1 MARGICAR
9 SSRVKEKRRKRTV
22 AHDTGSKA
30 ARSRLTAQNTVLDV
44 ASDAIRFVPL
54 IVIVQDSPARS
65 PSPVRLSFSSLF
77 FPSPLGFS
85 AVPAVSI
92 SFFLPIS
99 LFCPRGYLRPA
110 PTRKTTS
117 NEVERQASSRVQGA
131 RIPTHARPDRALAL
145 LVPRT
150 CSVVVVPPRRACT
163 RQLVPLTSSYSSRAG
178 LFADRVRTP
187 HRGSRACVRPP
198 PSETVFRLV
207 AFVRIATSW
216 TWSRSSRR
224 CLRVVAS
231 SANDSLIGVLPGTP
245 SSLFGRRRRVTRS
258 SDRAIRPTIS
268 RVFLERSS
276 DAKST
281 SSSLFPSP
289 SSLSLPSFRPLVR
302 GCPTVL
308 GDRRSCVTRKKTNA
322 RFNFRAKRYRSRGRV
337 SPSTG
342 NVRMKKRGRT
352 ARNVPARCTITRL
365 FRTTSG
371 ETESRG

>member
-9 SSRVKEKRRKRTV
+9 SRRVKEKRRKRTV

-30 ARSRLTAQNTVLDV
+30 ARSHLTAQNTVLDV

-77 FPSPLGFS
+77 FPSPLVF

-99 LFCPRGYLRPA
+99 PFCPRDYLRPA
-110 PTRKTTS
+110 PTRKTT
-117 NEVERQASSRVQGA
+117 NDKVERQASSRVQGA

-187 HRGSRACVRPP
+187 HRRSSARSSSTFEDDVSSRRFP
-198 PSETVFRLV
+198 TVCS
-207 AFVRIATSW
+207 SW
-216 TWSRSSRR
+216 TSSRSSRG
-224 CLRVVAS
+224 CLRVAAR
-231 SANDSLIGVLPGTP
+231 SANHSLIRVFPGTP
-245 SSLFGRRRRVTRS
+245 SSLFRRTPRVTRS

-276 DAKST
+276 EAKST
-281 SSSLFPSP
+281 SSSLLLSPPS
-289 SSLSLPSFRPLVR
+289 SLPSFPSLLH

-308 GDRRSCVTRKKTNA
+308 GDRRSQVIRKKTNA
-322 RFNFRAKRYRSRGRV
+322 RFNFRAKWVPFVRSR
-337 SPSTG
+337 STG
-342 NVRMKKRGRT
+342 NVRKKKRGRT
-352 ARNVPARCTITRL
+352 ARNVPARCAITRF

-371 ETESRG
+371 ETESRGSRFFA

>member
-77 FPSPLGFS
+77 FPSPLVF

-99 LFCPRGYLRPA
+99 LFRPRGYLRPA

-117 NEVERQASSRVQGA
+117 NKVERQASSRVQGA

-187 HRGSRACVRPP
+187 HRGSRARSSSTFGDGVSSLR
-198 PSETVFRLV
+198 FRTDCPWW
-207 AFVRIATSW
+207 TS
-216 TWSRSSRR
+216 SRSSCRSFR
-224 CLRVVAS
+224 ERFAHPRFAWNAVVVVS
-231 SANDSLIGVLPGTP
+231 SYAARNAIVRPSDPANDLARFSRTKLRCKVDLLFSFPFALFLFTFL
-245 SSLFGRRRRVTRS
+245 SSSPTRL
-258 SDRAIRPTIS
+258 SDR
-268 RVFLERSS
+268 
-276 DAKST
+276 
-281 SSSLFPSP
+281 
-289 SSLSLPSFRPLVR
+289 
-302 GCPTVL
+302 
-308 GDRRSCVTRKKTNA
+308 TR
-322 RFNFRAKRYRSRGRV
+322 
-337 SPSTG
+337 
-342 NVRMKKRGRT
+342 
-352 ARNVPARCTITRL
+352 
-365 FRTTSG
+365 
-371 ETESRG
+371 

>member
-9 SSRVKEKRRKRTV
+9 SRRVKEKRRKRTV

-30 ARSRLTAQNTVLDV
+30 ARSHLTAQNTVLDV

-77 FPSPLGFS
+77 FPSPLVF
-85 AVPAVSI
+85 AAPAVSI
-92 SFFLPIS
+92 SFFLPIF
-99 LFCPRGYLRPA
+99 LFCPRRYLRPA

-117 NEVERQASSRVQGA
+117 NNKVERQASSRVQGA
-131 RIPTHARPDRALAL
+131 RIPTHARLDRALAL

-163 RQLVPLTSSYSSRAG
+163 RQLVPLTSSYLPRAG

-187 HRGSRACVRPP
+187 HRRSLARSSSTFGAGVLS
-198 PSETVFRLV
+198 L
-207 AFVRIATSW
+207 RIRTDCPSW
-216 TWSRSSRR
+216 TSSRSSRG
-224 CLRVVAS
+224 CLRVAARSV
-231 SANDSLIGVLPGTP
+231 NDSLIRVFPGTP
-245 SSLFGRRRRVTRS
+245 SSSLFRRTPRVTRS

-276 DAKST
+276 EAKST
-281 SSSLFPSP
+281 SSSPFLSP
-289 SSLSLPSFRPLVR
+289 SSSLPSFRPFLR

-308 GDRRSCVTRKKTNA
+308 GDRRSYVIYKKTNA
-322 RFNFRAKRYRSRGRV
+322 RFNFRAKRVPFARSRLAKHGER
-337 SPSTG
+337 PKE
-342 NVRMKKRGRT
+342 KKR
-352 ARNVPARCTITRL
+352 
-365 FRTTSG
+365 
-371 ETESRG
+371 